1 MRIIMRWLSMLSAR
15 KCTAS
20 LTRIPVPGT
29 VHGAEDDMVRKR
41 RSRLQHIENLLRA
54 EDDRQAMIFLE
65 AGNELN
71 GPITFQSDGVEEPER
86 ADCDDSGSNRH
97 LPLLG

>member
-1 MRIIMRWLSMLSAR
+1 MH
-15 KCTAS
+15 C
-20 LTRIPVPGT
+20 LTDAHPGT

-97 LPLLG
+97 LPLLGQVDLVVASVSATPP